1 MKDFELWD
9 KKLHENISTVSNIA
23 SNFFKKENK
32 TNQVIVIQGDYLS
45 GKTKFVE
52 HAIERVIYLEK
63 QHFNKTDGIVKI
75 HYDKYKK
82 IETYRLNNKKL
93 KESGITKIIPNL
105 SVSIGGISL
114 DSDLKKIL
122 SDQINSKR
130 RSIIWI
136 ENVQVDQ
143 PIFLEEV
150 LDIINMNRETNTLFL
165 ITTRDSYVREEIT
178 CSIKN
183 VQDLTMPLITSA
195 TDLKI
200 KNKKSLLAKLD
211 SMESSKREGIIEM
224 SGGSYGRL
232 ETILEL
238 PIDNSYSTEQFEM
251 IKKIFLEDNE
261 LEKSDKRIE
270 ILMLSFFIFP
280 EELSTKW
287 LDSLF
292 PDPLFN
298 YYEYLN
304 KWENKKIIIQQ
315 KGKYK
320 LNSIFLYSKGDY
332 ITKFNN
338 IRAKKDIS
346 QKFDELLKEQ
356 APEKYDLR
364 YTNAKLFDDR
374 KYEEYHFVFLLRNKM
389 TGKVDSQYFNL
400 LKILLQ
406 DANSEAMIDKERD
419 KVLATLKKEKNQYLP
434 LLIYSEYAYF
444 RLQILLNYS
453 YEKRKEVRPKIELQL
468 HRLIQ
473 TFDDLVEKNETE
485 MAIKIG
491 ILLAP
496 EIINYLTKEDILE
509 ANRIYRYVTER
520 IYKLKKHNYL
530 YYKYYDVINKFIST
544 SILDY
549 KKASF
554 NLQSIV
560 EDMNESNNK
569 IMNYEELLPMVFSNW
584 LGLTLYL
591 DDNSVKA
598 ALSFYKKKRKVI
610 DKFDRKEYKIKNNLL
625 LAELLQQDKI
635 YNIDNNDI
643 KNYKYLE
650 EFHVSAI
657 NYAGLLVYIG
667 FFDDAK
673 KILKNIILKEESDDF
688 YVFFCDYNLCIIEL
702 LSKEKNENEIL
713 NKLNYLV
720 IPSLFSDSNV
730 ISIFEKRIQLL
741 KELTVSEKSLTIIE
755 LDKKFRN
762 NLHEKGPLYKYA
774 WSFSDYQYWN

>member
-1 MKDFELWD
+1 MKDFELWN

-52 HAIERVIYLEK
+52 HVIERVIYLDK
-63 QHFNKTDGIVKI
+63 QHFNKTDEIVKI
-75 HYDKYKK
+75 YYDKYKR
-82 IETYRLNNKKL
+82 IETYKLNNKKL

-114 DSDLKKIL
+114 ESDLKKIL
-122 SDQINSKR
+122 SDHINSKR

-150 LDIINMNRETNTLFL
+150 IDVIKMNRETNTLFL
-165 ITTRDSYVREEIT
+165 ITTRDPYVKNEIVH
-178 CSIKN
+178 SFKN
-183 VQDLTMPLITSA
+183 VKGLTIPLITST

-211 SMESSKREGIIEM
+211 FMESSKREGIIEM

-238 PIDNSYSTEQFEM
+238 PIDDSYSSKQFEM

-261 LEKSDKRIE
+261 IEKSDKRIE

-298 YYEYLN
+298 YYEHLN

-315 KGKYK
+315 NGEYK
-320 LNSIFLYSKGDY
+320 LNPIFLYSKGEY
-332 ITKFNN
+332 VNKFKN
-338 IRAKKDIS
+338 IRVKKTIS
-346 QKFDELLKEQ
+346 QKFDELLKEE

-400 LKILLQ
+400 LKILLK
-406 DANSEAMIDKERD
+406 DVNSELMIDKERD
-419 KVLATLKKEKNQYLP
+419 KILAKLKKEKNQYLP
-434 LLIYSEYAYF
+434 LLIYSEYTYF

-453 YEKRKEVRPKIELQL
+453 YEKRKEMRPKIELQL

-473 TFDDLVEKNETE
+473 TFDDLVEKKETE

-496 EIINYLTKEDILE
+496 EIINYLTKEDIIE
-509 ANRIYRYVTER
+509 ANRIYRYVTES
-520 IYKLKKHNYL
+520 IYKSKKHNYL

-560 EDMNESNNK
+560 EDMNESNNN
-569 IMNYEELLPMVFSNW
+569 IMNYDELLPMVFSNW

-591 DDNSVKA
+591 DDNSVKD
-598 ALSFYKKKRKVI
+598 ALSFYKNKKSVV

-625 LAELLQQDKI
+625 LAEVLLQDKI
-635 YNIDNNDI
+635 YKISNNDV
-643 KNYKYLE
+643 KKYKFLE

-657 NYAGLLVYIG
+657 NYAGLLIYIG
-667 FFDDAK
+667 LFDDAK
-673 KILKNIILKEESDDF
+673 KILETIIFKEESDDF
-688 YVFFCDYNLCIIEL
+688 YVFFCDYNLCIVDL
-702 LSKEKNENEIL
+702 LSKEKNKNEIL

-720 IPSLFSDSNV
+720 IPSLFSDNNI

-741 KELTVSEKSLTIIE
+741 KELTAREKQLTITE
-755 LDKKFRN
+755 MDETFRN